1 MKHSFVLLVIAI
13 VGLLLPVFAQDET
26 PNHQATEK
34 ACVAESHSSTTLVLI
49 KDEELRGNGNTAPG
63 AEKPQGC
70 LAALCESQA
79 EADDRS
85 YLLET
90 ASSSATMTRQG
101 PETAI
106 ARLNPKF
113 VARLA
118 SAIREARGSGLPS
131 AGISSAYRPPAF
143 GVGRFLDKFQSLHA
157 YGLAVDMIGI
167 GEPASK
173 EAKLWYEIAERRG
186 IFCPYGVDSKREWNH
201 CQATPI
207 KAVCP
212 DNPLRKTITVEGPG
226 DLEEMFKVGN
236 WFVDNSPA
244 ATCIAVVA
252 NRPADSEAV
261 LLHKAP
267 ATSVAASTRSD
278 RKHLHEARNVAGHA
292 FTRARRWSDEELMS
306 MVAADLRLGDSR
318 PKTRRPR

>member
-1 MKHSFVLLVIAI
+1 MKQSFALLVIAI
-13 VGLLLPVFAQDET
+13 FGLPLPVRAQDET
-26 PNHQATEK
+26 PNHQATDK
-34 ACVAESHSSTTLVLI
+34 VCVAESHTSSTSALI
-49 KDEELRGNGNTAPG
+49 KDQELRCGGNTAPG
-63 AEKPQGC
+63 AEKPQGL
-70 LAALCESQA
+70 LAVLCESQA
-79 EADDRS
+79 ETGDRS

-90 ASSSATMTRQG
+90 ASSSATITRQG
-101 PETAI
+101 PDTAI
-106 ARLNPKF
+106 ARLNPEF

-118 SAIREARGSGLPS
+118 NAIREARGSGLPS
-131 AGISSAYRPPAF
+131 AGIFSAYRPPAF

-157 YGLAVDMIGI
+157 YGLAVDMTGI
-167 GEPASK
+167 GEPASE
-173 EAKLWYEIAERRG
+173 EAKRWYEIAARHG

-212 DNPLRKTITVEGPG
+212 DNPLRKTITVEGPI

-244 ATCIAVVA
+244 ATCIVVDA
-252 NRPADSEAV
+252 NRPADTQAV
-261 LLHKAP
+261 PLHGAP
-267 ATSVAASTRSD
+267 AASAAAPTRSD
-278 RKHLHEARNVAGHA
+278 RKHLHEARNVAGDA
-292 FTRARRWSDEELMS
+292 STRARRWSDEELMS